1 MTVLLTEAASPLGRA
16 LAAQLGPDVRLT
28 DRPGAADDSMTASTF
43 GPDDATDALVEGV
56 DVLVHLTGAASTA
69 TGGVTDTEWVDAC
82 IRVGRLLPFP
92 TPHLPPAPDS
102 SSDAGHVQPAPR
114 RVARR
119 RAEGGARDHPR
130 RLPPLPRRL
139 GLPRVTLSGVSPCPR

>member
-28 DRPGAADDSMTASTF
+28 DRPGAADDSTMTASTF

-69 TGGVTDTEWVDAC
+69 TDVTTDTEWVDAC
-82 IRVGRLLPFP
+82 IRVGRLSRILFP
-92 TPHLPPAPDS
+92 SPTRASRPA
-102 SSDAGHVQPAPR
+102 R
-114 RVARR
+114 
-119 RAEGGARDHPR
+119 
-130 RLPPLPRRL
+130 
-139 GLPRVTLSGVSPCPR
+139 

>member
-28 DRPGAADDSMTASTF
+28 DRPGAADDSTMTASTF

-69 TGGVTDTEWVDAC
+69 EDVTDTEWVDAC

-92 TPHLPPAPDS
+92 SAPPPRRHRATRPAPTHPPS
-102 SSDAGHVQPAPR
+102 TLTPPGRRTRTTCSAPR
-114 RVARR
+114 RAPACGRWC
-119 RAEGGARDHPR
+119 
-130 RLPPLPRRL
+130 
-139 GLPRVTLSGVSPCPR
+139 S

>member
-56 DVLVHLTGAASTA
+56 DVLVHLTGAAATA
-69 TGGVTDTEWVDAC
+69 EDVTETEWVDAC
-82 IRVGRLLPFP
+82 IRVGRLLSP
-92 TPHLPPAPDS
+92 PHTT
-102 SSDAGHVQPAPR
+102 G
-114 RVARR
+114 
-119 RAEGGARDHPR
+119 
-130 RLPPLPRRL
+130 
-139 GLPRVTLSGVSPCPR
+139 

>member
-16 LAAQLGPDVRLT
+16 LTAQLGPDVRLT

-69 TGGVTDTEWVDAC
+69 EDVTDTEWVDAC

-92 TPHLPPAPDS
+92 PEPSTPPPT
-102 SSDAGHVQPAPR
+102 R
-114 RVARR
+114 
-119 RAEGGARDHPR
+119 
-130 RLPPLPRRL
+130 PPLT
-139 GLPRVTLSGVSPCPR
+139 PRVTQDTYNLLRAASRAGVRKVVLVTTLDVFLPYPADSDCLA

>member
-1 MTVLLTEAASPLGRA
+1 MTVLLTEATSPLGRA

-28 DRPGAADDSMTASTF
+28 DRPGAADDSIITASTF

-82 IRVGRLLPFP
+82 IRVGRLSLSPSP
-92 TPHLPPAPDS
+92 LPP
-102 SSDAGHVQPAPR
+102 GHSPPA
-114 RVARR
+114 
-119 RAEGGARDHPR
+119 
-130 RLPPLPRRL
+130 
-139 GLPRVTLSGVSPCPR
+139 T